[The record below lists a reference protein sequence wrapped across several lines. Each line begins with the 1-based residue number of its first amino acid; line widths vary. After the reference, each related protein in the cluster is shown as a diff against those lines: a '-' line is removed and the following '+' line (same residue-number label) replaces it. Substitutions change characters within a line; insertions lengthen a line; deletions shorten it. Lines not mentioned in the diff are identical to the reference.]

1 MTELLIVSFAIGAV
15 FGAGL
20 MTLINYVVIILEKK
34 NDDESS

>member
-20 MTLINYVVIILEKK
+20 MTLINYTIIIIERKGS
-34 NDDESS
+34 DRE